1 MAKSKTP
8 AKRARRAEAARM
20 RNKSQKSRLNTA
32 YKKFEVSLQGTDI
45 EQANQNFIDLTSLI
59 DKSVSKGI
67 LHKNTAARKKSAVA
81 KHFNAVKAQSDAPVE
96 QEQ

>member
-8 AKRARRAEAARM
+8 AKRARRAEANRL

-45 EQANQNFIDLTSLI
+45 DQANEHFIELTSLI
-59 DKSVSKGI
+59 DKGVTKGI
-67 LHKNTAARKKSAVA
+67 LHKNTAARKKSAIA
-81 KHFNAVKAQSDAPVE
+81 KRFNVVKAQMDQPAE
-96 QEQ
+96 Q

>member
-8 AKRARRAEAARM
+8 AKRIRQAEAARI

-45 EQANQNFIDLTSLI
+45 DAANQHFLQLTSLI
-59 DKSVSKGI
+59 DKGVSKGI
-67 LHKNTAARKKSAVA
+67 LHRNTAARKKS
-81 KHFNAVKAQSDAPVE
+81 KIMKKR
-96 QEQ
+96 